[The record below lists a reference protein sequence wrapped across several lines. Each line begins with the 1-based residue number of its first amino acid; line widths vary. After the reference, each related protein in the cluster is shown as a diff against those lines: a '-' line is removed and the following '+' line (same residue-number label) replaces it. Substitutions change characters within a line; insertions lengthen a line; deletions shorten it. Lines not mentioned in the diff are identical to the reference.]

1 MQSLISVENKII
13 VISGATGVLGASMTR
28 SLAEAGAHVVILG
41 RTKSKVDLLVES
53 INNNG
58 NKAVG
63 VLADVTSKETLIAAK
78 EELEKAFGHIDVLI
92 NAAGGNMKGALIM
105 PDQTLA
111 DADVEQMRK
120 VIDLN
125 YIGSFL
131 PIQVFLPLLEKSKNG
146 SILNISSVSA
156 HLPLTRVMG
165 YSSAKAA
172 IENLTQFLAVEFAQK
187 QEHPI
192 RVNALAPGFFLTE
205 QNRELLTHK
214 DGSLTNRGEQIIAH
228 TPLGKFGDPADLHG
242 AIHWLCSD
250 AANFVTGT
258 VVTVDGGFKAFS
270 GV

>member
-1 MQSLISVENKII
+1 MISQLSVTHKII
-13 VISGATGVLGASMTR
+13 VISGATGVLGESMTR
-28 SLAEAGAHVVILG
+28 SLAEAGANVVVLG
-41 RTKSKVDLLVES
+41 RTQSKVDALVDS
-53 INNNG
+53 INNSG
-58 NKAVG
+58 HKASG
-63 VLADVTSKETLIAAK
+63 LLADVTSKEELLQSK
-78 EELEKAFGHIDVLI
+78 EQLDAHYGYIDVLI
-92 NAAGGNMKGALIM
+92 NAAGGNMKGAVIT
-105 PDQTLA
+105 PDQSLH
-111 DADVEQMRK
+111 DVDLEAMRK

-131 PIQVFLPLLEKSKNG
+131 PIQVFLPLLEKSKNP

-165 YSSAKAA
+165 YSSAKSA
-172 IENLTQFLAVEFAQK
+172 IENLTQYLAVEFAQK
-187 QEHPI
+187 MKTPI

-205 QNRELLTHK
+205 QNRQLLTNP
-214 DGSLTNRGEQIIAH
+214 DGSLTARGETIITH
-228 TPLGKFGDPADLHG
+228 TPLGKFGNPEDLHG

>member
-1 MQSLISVENKII
+1 MKSILSVENKII
-13 VISGATGVLGASMTR
+13 AISGATGVLGESMTR
-28 SLAEAGAHVVILG
+28 SLAEAGAKVIVLG
-41 RTKSKVDLLVES
+41 RTQSKVDALVAS
-53 INNNG
+53 INEASNNAFG
-58 NKAVG
+58 IV
-63 VLADVTSKETLIAAK
+63 ADVTSKEA
-78 EELEKAFGHIDVLI
+78 LEDAREVLESQFGYIDVLI
-92 NAAGGNMKGALIM
+92 NAAGGNMKGAVITPEQSLH
-105 PDQTLA
+105 
-111 DADVEQMRK
+111 DADLESVRK

-131 PIQVFLPLLEKSKNG
+131 PTQVFLPLLEKSENP
-146 SILNISSVSA
+146 SVLNISSVSA

-172 IENLTQFLAVEFAQK
+172 IENLTRYLAVEFAQK
-187 QEHPI
+187 MDNPI

-205 QNRELLTHK
+205 QNRELLTHA
-214 DGSLTNRGEQIIAH
+214 DGSLTARGETIIIH
-228 TPLGKFGDPADLHG
+228 TPLGKFGNPEDLHG